1 MSAAYYNYNFI
12 YLSFY
17 ALVDVGFFAL
27 YFRSIY
33 LVIIPVVHMGL
44 LLAADP
50 RGGYRC
56 YTAVY
61 MSLSI
66 SARLE
71 VETGSNC
78 L

>member
-1 MSAAYYNYNFI
+1 
-12 YLSFY
+12 
-17 ALVDVGFFAL
+17 
-27 YFRSIY
+27 
-33 LVIIPVVHMGL
+33 MGL